1 MIAKHSLQDFK
12 SRSEADINEGRV
24 EVVERLK
31 GIPVSQLHHSDPTL
45 FARITPDQRA
55 DVFSHIAHQTVASD
69 SRPPAN
75 IVRYKHRR
83 TFLIGRL
90 WRALPLA
97 ARSQSLGIFL
107 SSALAVLFLGVLA
120 FEGQLASIP
129 ASLPID
135 STYWPKCNR
144 LTPSIDGCVYVVSD
158 SLTWHDAAMLLG
170 FDPQDSNSHLANRKT
185 LQHGDKMIV
194 WRKLIPLEN

>member
-1 MIAKHSLQDFK
+1 MIGKHSLQDFK

-55 DVFSHIAHQTVASD
+55 DVFSHIAHQIMASD

-97 ARSQSLGIFL
+97 TRSQFLGIFL
-107 SSALAVLFLGVLA
+107 SSTLAVLFLGVLA
-120 FEGQLASIP
+120 FEGQLTPIP

-135 STYWPKCNR
+135 STYWPRCNR

-158 SLTWHDAAMLLG
+158 SLTWRDAATLLG
-170 FDPQDSNSHLANRKT
+170 FDPKDGNRHLANRT
-185 LQHGDKMIV
+185 DLQRGDKLIV